1 MWTFLWMSD
10 IHLDHLTPNERDNF
24 LRRLKYFHF
33 FGDEDFFKADGIL
46 AGGDIST
53 AARLVD
59 DLWKLHREEDDEG
72 TLVYYMPVY
81 YVPGNHDYYGGSIQA
96 MRANQLRLHRGRRS
110 HQIYALELSP
120 GIRLGLHGEI
130 GLVGHGCW
138 GDTRSGDYWN
148 SNLHNKMSDF
158 LRDGISDFKHLN
170 LTQRK
175 ELLMKLGD
183 DAAAHLKK
191 GCIALASDNC
201 RHVVV
206 LTHVPPFAESSFY
219 EGRVSARGLPYFC
232 CQAAGTV
239 LEEVARQF
247 PEVRFTVLSGHSHE
261 EARLEVL
268 PNLTALVRKAEYYE
282 PSFDRV
288 RISVAGVEITDT
300 IGNKGTLPL

>member
-10 IHLDHLTPNERDNF
+10 IHLDFLNTNERQDF
-24 LRRLKYFHF
+24 LRRLKYFHL
-33 FGDEDFFKADGIL
+33 FGDDDFFKADGIL
-46 AGGDIST
+46 AGGDIAT
-53 AARLVD
+53 AARMAD
-59 DLWKLHREEDDEG
+59 DLRALHCDSNG
-72 TLVYYMPVY
+72 MPVY
-81 YVPGNHDYYGGSIQA
+81 FVPGNHDYYGGSIQA
-96 MRANQLRLHRGRRS
+96 VRAYQVRLHRGRRS
-110 HQIYALELSP
+110 HRIYALELSP

-138 GDTRSGDYWN
+138 GDTRAGDYWN

-158 LRDGISDFKHLN
+158 LRDGISDFKHLT

-191 GCIALASDNC
+191 GCVALASSKC

-206 LTHVPPFAESSFY
+206 LTHVPPFAESSLY
-219 EGRVSARGLPYFC
+219 EGRVYARGLPYFS

-261 EARLEVL
+261 QARLEVL

-282 PSFDRV
+282 PSFDRI
-288 RISVAGVEITDT
+288 RISVEGVEITDT
-300 IGNKGTLPL
+300 IGNKGSLPL